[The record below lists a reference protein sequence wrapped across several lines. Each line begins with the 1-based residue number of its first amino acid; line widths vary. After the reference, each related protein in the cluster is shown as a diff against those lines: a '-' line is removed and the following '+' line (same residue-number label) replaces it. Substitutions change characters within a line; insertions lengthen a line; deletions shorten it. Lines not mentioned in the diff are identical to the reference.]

1 MQILDPIREKHI
13 DESDLRKEEKPSTIW
28 SFLICIFIYFFTI
41 ESSEVIYS
49 TYIYDYARCSENLG
63 LTSSDGAILASASTD
78 RTVALWDANRGLWR
92 NSQFLQ

>member
-63 LTSSDGAILASASTD
+63 LTSSDGAILNAIFW
-78 RTVALWDANRGLWR
+78 VM
-92 NSQFLQ
+92 FLFKFW

>member
-63 LTSSDGAILASASTD
+63 LTSSDGAILNAIFWVMFYLIFD
-78 RTVALWDANRGLWR
+78 NL
-92 NSQFLQ
+92 